1 MISTETETSTGPAPG
16 ALMPSQL
23 DQFRKDGYLVLHDF
37 FDPAPILARARDVIQ
52 SFDPAAHPLTKF
64 VTGSD
69 DSTKEKE
76 EHVGNAYFLESGDS
90 IRFFLEEGAVD
101 PKTGQLNRQPDLAVN
116 KAGHALHVLDR
127 TFYDLSFSDK
137 VQNLVRSLETFTEP
151 RTLQSMIV
159 GYTSF
164 FSGRVD
170 SPPLLSLETEQLLP
184 RQICKQPSIG
194 GAVPPHNDSTFLYT
208 DPPSA
213 TGLWF
218 ALEDCTKTN
227 GCLSFLPG
235 SHRWPLDSHQQGNEQ
250 GPKEDRD
257 VKEKYGVPRGV
268 NKRFVRK
275 EPTNTSAGTTFE
287 ELSASEED
295 AWRDNEA
302 RVEECKAGEHICS
315 AFFSSCADKNWYL
328 IGTLVLIH
336 GSVLHK
342 SEKNLSDRSR
352 YIYTFHAI
360 EGDESKAKYDEKN
373 WLQPTKATPFST
385 LYNPPPAPAPAF

>member
-1 MISTETETSTGPAPG
+1 MISTATETSTGLAPG
-16 ALMPSQL
+16 ALTPSQL
-23 DQFRKDGYLVLHDF
+23 EQFRKDGYLILHGF

-69 DSTKEKE
+69 DDSTKENE

-137 VQNLVRSLETFTEP
+137 VQNLVRSLESFTEP
-151 RTLQSMIV
+151 RTLQSMI
-159 GYTSF
+159 
-164 FSGRVD
+164 
-170 SPPLLSLETEQLLP
+170 
-184 RQICKQPSIG
+184 ICKQPSIG

-250 GPKEDRD
+250 RPKEDRD
-257 VKEKYGVPRGV
+257 VKENYGVPRGV

-287 ELSASEED
+287 ELSVSEED

-302 RVEECKAGEHICS
+302 RVEECKA
-315 AFFSSCADKNWYL
+315 
-328 IGTLVLIH
+328 GTLVLIH

-373 WLQPTKATPFST
+373 WLQPTKATPFSK
-385 LYNPPPAPAPAF
+385 LYNPPPAPAPAA